1 MYNLTEP
8 AELVSNIV
16 YMIPFYCMHY
26 IDTSFQDEIDAQSN
40 LWYCTFSFSSII
52 HLHFATSHIDFCRY
66 CVSGK
71 LPNNR
76 LQSINRS
83 AKLTINRAR
92 KF

>member
-16 YMIPFYCMHY
+16 YMIQFYCMHY
-26 IDTSFQDEIDAQSN
+26 IDTSFQDEID

-66 CVSGK
+66 CLSGK

-83 AKLTINRAR
+83 ANVTINRAR
-92 KF
+92 NF